1 MKWIVANAVL
11 LLFFTPSLL
20 ALALVPL
27 GPKNLKH
34 LLSPSDFPYRH
45 SHCKWRRGMA
55 TPASATAASNTA
67 LQASL
72 QQFAPQAVNLFNNM
86 KTPASILAGALVP
99 LGLLAPLPSA
109 PTNVESAAGNTNEG
123 FARGESRVAR
133 YLRQSY
139 VAVAVLSLL
148 SELISVTWAT
158 VAVNQLIETHVAPA
172 ESVWYVRRL
181 SLRKVRFHGTQNS
194 CEKGKKPCC
203 LISLACFDGSSG
215 TCSAGTLTCHGWEP
229 TRTLWQGCSASPT

>member
-1 MKWIVANAVL
+1 MIIWKAMKRLLTIPAFLFLFNRPPAVAWETVPA
-11 LLFFTPSLL
+11 
-20 ALALVPL
+20 PL
-27 GPKNLKH
+27 GSRNQKRLH
-34 LLSPSDFPYRH
+34 SASVFLRRRSPH
-45 SHCKWRRGMA
+45 QLRRNMMA
-55 TPASATAASNTA
+55 SSPAASATAASSTA

-109 PTNVESAAGNTNEG
+109 PARVESAGPG
-123 FARGESRVAR
+123 RGESRVAR

-158 VAVNQLIETHVAPA
+158 VAVNQLIETSVAPA
-172 ESVWYVRRL
+172 ESVWYVRFPVALAVAPATFPARL
-181 SLRKVRFHGTQNS
+181 
-194 CEKGKKPCC
+194 
-203 LISLACFDGSSG
+203 
-215 TCSAGTLTCHGWEP
+215 
-229 TRTLWQGCSASPT
+229 